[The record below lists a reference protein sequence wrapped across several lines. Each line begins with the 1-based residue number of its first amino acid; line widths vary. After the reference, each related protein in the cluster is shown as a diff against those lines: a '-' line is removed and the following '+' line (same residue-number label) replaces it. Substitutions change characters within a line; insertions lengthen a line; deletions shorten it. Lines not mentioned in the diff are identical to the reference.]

1 MIPYRIDIADLHTHH
16 FEVTL
21 QVPRPAAQQELSLP
35 VWIPGSYMVREFG
48 RHLSVLRAWQGRTEV
63 PLQQLDKTTWRADCA
78 DTRTL
83 RVSYRVYAFDTSV
96 RTAFLDD
103 RRGFFN
109 GTSLCLRGHGPRGGS
124 PRHQLGA
131 AAAGLVGGYRDAV
144 DWRARVH
151 RGGLRRIGGPPVR
164 ARHLLARRVRGLRRA
179 ARVHRGWGV
188 AGLGRPAAAGRHPA
202 RLRAA
207 DPVLA
212 WRCRSDAAVRSL
224 RVHAQCLSTKATV
237 ASNTGPARR

>member
-1 MIPYRIDIADLHTHH
+1 MISYRIDIADLHTHH

-109 GTSLCLRGHGPRGGS
+109 GTSLCLRVEGREAAPPHGSLGRLPPGWSVATAMPSTGGAEFDRG
-124 PRHQLGA
+124 R
-131 AAAGLVGGYRDAV
+131 
-144 DWRARVH
+144 
-151 RGGLRRIGGPPVR
+151 LRRIGGPPVR
-164 ARHLLARRVRGLRRA
+164 AGHLLARRA
-179 ARVHRGWGV
+179 S
-188 AGLGRPAAAGRHPA
+188 RPAACRTSSWWLARGRASTASGCWPTPGA
-202 RLRAA
+202 SASA
-207 DPVLA
+207 DRVLA
-212 WRCRSDAAVRSL
+212 WRLQERRRRSVATCSCSMRW
-224 RVHAQCLSTKATV
+224 TTATV
-237 ASNTGPARR
+237 AWSTAPARR